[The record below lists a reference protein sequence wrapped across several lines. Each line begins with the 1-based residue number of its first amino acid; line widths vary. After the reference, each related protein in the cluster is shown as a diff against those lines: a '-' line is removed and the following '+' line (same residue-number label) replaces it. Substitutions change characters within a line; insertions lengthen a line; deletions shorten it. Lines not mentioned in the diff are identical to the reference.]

1 MVYFQMSLNV
11 SKTEYLFFHKPSER
25 DDNLLLFPKLNINN
39 SEIERSECLKMKTYV
54 EKNTLNTLKEKLPK
68 IMGNRRQSPI

>member
-1 MVYFQMSLNV
+1 MSLNV

-39 SEIERSECLKMKTYV
+39 SDRERSECLKMKTYA

-68 IMGNRRQSPI
+68 IMGNIRQSPI